1 MGSREG
7 GIVGEGKGI
16 YIFGI
21 FGVGEQAMLR
31 RVALYSIAAMA
42 VVLWSRRMSVS
53 GEGGG
58 KVVKLGTVN
67 SELRC

>member
-7 GIVGEGKGI
+7 GIVGEWNGRYMVGT
-16 YIFGI
+16 
-21 FGVGEQAMLR
+21 FGVEEHGMLR